1 MRQIR
6 RSGLAT
12 LMVTG
17 GALALSAGYAHADS
31 AAEGAAVG
39 SPGVGSGNAVQLPVH
54 VPVNVCGNTINVVG
68 VLNPAFGNGCANGS
82 GGAQAAGGAA
92 AHKDQPGSTRSGGG
106 QAGHGGQSQAGH
118 GGQSQTGRTGGG
130 QQGGST
136 NGGGAT
142 ADGIAEGSPGV
153 LSGNGIQLP
162 IHLPANVSGNSVN
175 VVGIGNP
182 VFGNSSTNG
191 PVTPETPETPEEPTA
206 PGAPKPVQPGKN
218 VPPAHEP
225 QADSVQLAETGADVA
240 GYGIPA
246 SAALLLGGAILYR
259 RSRTADARV

>member
-31 AAEGAAVG
+31 AAEGAAAVG
-39 SPGVGSGNAVQLPVH
+39 SPGVGSGNAIQLPVH
-54 VPVNVCGNTINVVG
+54 VPVNVCGNTVNVVG

-82 GGAQAAGGAA
+82 GGSEAAGSRSGS
-92 AHKDQPGSTRSGGG
+92 HKDQPGTTRSGSTRSGGG
-106 QAGHGGQSQAGH
+106 QGGHGGQ
-118 GGQSQTGRTGGG
+118 GGDGS
-130 QQGGST
+130 QGGSH

-142 ADGIAEGSPGV
+142 ADGTAEGSPGV

-162 IHLPANVSGNSVN
+162 VHLPVNVSGNSVN

-182 VFGNSSTNG
+182 VFGNSSVNG
-191 PVTPETPETPEEPTA
+191 PGTPDTPEEPPA
-206 PGAPKPVQPGKN
+206 PGTPKPAQPAPGQS
-218 VPPAHEP
+218 VAEPPAHAP
-225 QADSVQLAETGADVA
+225 QGDSSQLAETGADLT
-240 GYGIPA
+240 GYGLSA
-246 SAALLLGGAILYR
+246 GAALLIGGAILYR
-259 RSRTADARV
+259 RSRAAGARV